1 MSWKV
6 AHACVRGSSHVR
18 SGLPNQDAVQATITP
33 GAQGTLAVAVVS
45 DGHGSPRHFRSQI
58 GSSLAVSTVAA
69 TLQIF
74 LRDSVSGNGHVP
86 FVPEQVHELERKIV
100 SGWLS
105 AVQSDLDNNPFSE
118 AELATLEAEE
128 GLEGKAAVE
137 SSPELAYG
145 ATLLAAAA
153 TDQVLLYLQLGDGE
167 ILSVDAQGTTTRPLP
182 PDDRL
187 IANQTTSLCQPE
199 AWKDFRSSWVKDG
212 ALPSLVLLSTDG
224 YANSFRS
231 DEDFLKI
238 GQDYLEIIRQQGIS
252 SLAEELPD
260 ILNEATQQGSGDDIT
275 LAILQDDLSA
285 PGAKVPR
292 PLMTPASK
300 SALIEQ
306 LKARHS
312 SQQHKLQEL
321 AVQVEQT
328 RKDNRRLR
336 NTILFV
342 VVVVLA
348 VLAFLFRDRI
358 FPHAPAPPPLP
369 PVSTPSK
376 KPAASAPSTAAPPP
390 AAAPAAAHPIAAARA
405 PARKPVKEPE
415 WLLEVNGK
423 DYQLKKGSTLP
434 RSFHPEAIDT
444 SKYYARVA
452 WEDRLGIV
460 LINDSKDKWKVKKSK
475 QVATNEEVPLGGE
488 PITITFAKGLSG
500 TVRPSANVS
509 SDGAGH
515 P

>member
-6 AHACVRGSSHVR
+6 AHACVRGSSHRR
-18 SGLPNQDAVQATITP
+18 SGLPNQDAVQAIVAP
-33 GAQGTLAVAVVS
+33 AAQGTVAVAVVS
-45 DGHGSPRHFRSQI
+45 DGHGSPRHFRSQV

-69 TLQIF
+69 TLQTF
-74 LRDSVSGNGHVP
+74 LADSVALNGKVP
-86 FVPEQVHELERKIV
+86 FVPEQVHELERRIV

-105 AVQSDLDNNPFSE
+105 AVHSDLDHNPFSE
-118 AELATLEAEE
+118 SELATVEAEE
-128 GLEGKAAVE
+128 GVDGRAAVE
-137 SSPELAYG
+137 NSPELAYG

-153 TDQVLLYLQLGDGE
+153 TDHLLLYLQLGDGE
-167 ILSVDAQGTTTRPLP
+167 ILSVDTQGVTTRPLP

-187 IANQTTSLCQPE
+187 VANQTTSLCQPE
-199 AWKDFRSSWVKDG
+199 AWKEFRSSWVTDG

-285 PGAKVPR
+285 TGAKVPR

-321 AVQVEQT
+321 AVSIEET
-328 RKDNRRLR
+328 RKDNQRLR
-336 NTILFV
+336 NTILFLV
-342 VVVVLA
+342 FAALA
-348 VLAFLFRDRI
+348 VLAFIFRDRI
-358 FPHAPAPPPLP
+358 LPHPPAAPPLA
-369 PVSTPSK
+369 PVLGTPSK
-376 KPAASAPSTAAPPP
+376 KPAAAAPPT
-390 AAAPAAAHPIAAARA
+390 APTTATPTAPVAAHPT
-405 PARKPVKEPE
+405 PAVHKSPPAPE
-415 WLLEVNGK
+415 WLLVVNGK
-423 DYQLKKGSTLP
+423 DFPLKKGSTLP
-434 RSFHPEAIDT
+434 RSFHPEAVGTLEKD
-444 SKYYARVA
+444 YARVA
-452 WEDRLGIV
+452 WDDKKGMV
-460 LINDSKDKWKVKKSK
+460 LINDSKDNWAVSKGKKV
-475 QVATNEEVPLGGE
+475 ANADELPLGGE
-488 PITITFAKGLSG
+488 PITIKFSHDLSG
-500 TVRPSANVS
+500 TVRPTGDAP
-509 SDGAGH
+509 ATGH